1 MQMLIVQHH
10 PISDQPA
17 YFIHPCNTPEALSVL
32 KPERAL
38 TPEDYLLLWL
48 GLVGTS
54 VGLYVPSA
62 LFAD

>member
-1 MQMLIVQHH
+1 MVQHH

-32 KPERAL
+32 KPERDL
-38 TPEDYLLLWL
+38 SPEEYLLLWL
-48 GLVGTS
+48 GLIGTS

-62 LFAD
+62 LFAE